1 MPNPDQERLQL
12 AIEATGIG
20 TWDVDALTGNR
31 RWSREFRAICGLP
44 QDAPA
49 DPELFASLIH
59 PDDRDWVT
67 ERYRVAYT
75 PSGGGNYQA
84 EFRLLRG
91 DDGSERFVLIK
102 GRISFDES
110 GRPVR
115 GIGTLLDITDQI
127 RTAQALA
134 ESEERYRLAVT
145 AFHGAAY
152 ETDLETGYAYRAPRA
167 YEMLGFAAEE
177 GEPTRDWWFSRIHPE
192 DAPRFHAT
200 LDALL
205 GGAIPELD
213 IEFRIRHADGSW
225 VWVWQ
230 RGLAVRNRGGRITR
244 TVGALLDITDRKRME
259 AAIRESEARFRHMAD
274 SAPALIWMTDA
285 QGRNTF
291 ANMHFDYLF
300 GLPAGEML
308 EKGWTSVVL
317 EEDYPAFSGDFDA
330 AFAAR
335 RPFRSE
341 VRVRDKLGQTRW
353 LRCEGVARLDD
364 AGAFL
369 GYTGCAVDISDAR
382 VAQDRQLLL
391 INELN
396 HRVKNTLA
404 TVQSIASQTLR
415 NAATTQQARHVF
427 EARLIALSRAHDV
440 LTRENWEGAALGEI
454 VAQAIEPYRSHG
466 EHAFRAE
473 GPDVRLSPTLALAL
487 AMALQEL
494 ATNAVKYGA
503 LSVPSGRVRIGWQV
517 GVSVKPALLILKW
530 EETGGPLVTAPA
542 RRGFGSRLIERTLA
556 QDPQGEVHLT
566 FAPTGVTCSF
576 RASLT

>member
-1 MPNPDQERLQL
+1 
-12 AIEATGIG
+12 
-20 TWDVDALTGNR
+20 
-31 RWSREFRAICGLP
+31 LP
-44 QDAPA
+44 EDAPA
-49 DPELFASLIH
+49 DPQVFASLIH
-59 PDDRDWVT
+59 PDDRDWVN
-67 ERYRVAYT
+67 ERYRAAYT
-75 PSGGGNYQA
+75 PAGGGHYEA
-84 EFRLLRG
+84 ELRIRRA
-91 DDGSERFVLIK
+91 DDGSERFILIK
-102 GRISFDES
+102 GKVFFDAS
-110 GRPVR
+110 GRPLR
-115 GIGTLLDITDQI
+115 GIGTILDITEQK

-152 ETDLETGYAYRAPRA
+152 ETDLETGYAYRARRA
-167 YEMLGFAAEE
+167 YEMLGFAAEA

-192 DAPRFHAT
+192 DSPRFHAA

-205 GGAIPELD
+205 SGDIPELD
-213 IEFRIRHADGSW
+213 IEFRIRHANGSW
-225 VWVWQ
+225 VWMWQ
-230 RGLAVRNRGGRITR
+230 RGLAVCNREGRITR
-244 TVGALLDITDRKRME
+244 TVGALLDVTDRKRME
-259 AAIRESEARFRHMAD
+259 AAMRESEARFRHMAD

-308 EKGWTSVVL
+308 GTGWANVVL
-317 EEDYPAFSGDFDA
+317 DEDYPAFLQDFQD

-335 RPFRSE
+335 QLFRSE

-353 LRCEGVARLDD
+353 LRCEGVPRLDD
-364 AGAFL
+364 GGAFL
-369 GYTGCAVDISDAR
+369 GYTGCAIDISDAK
-382 VAQDRQLLL
+382 VAQEGQLLL

-415 NAATTQQARHVF
+415 NAPTTQDARRMF

-466 EHAFRAE
+466 ERAFATK
-473 GPDVRLSPTLALAL
+473 GPEVRLSPTLALAL

-503 LSVPSGRVRIGWQV
+503 LSAPSGRVSITWRVEG
-517 GVSVKPALLILKW
+517 SASPMLLALTW
-530 EETGGPLVTAPA
+530 EEIGGPMVTAPA

-556 QDPQGEVHLT
+556 QDPNGDVRLI
-566 FAPTGVTCSF
+566 FASSGVVCSF